1 MKCEIIQDLLPSY
14 IENLTSEESNKE
26 IKNHLSDCEECKKV
40 YQEMTAEV
48 GGIPKAD
55 TDGAKLFKKVKKNL
69 FLQRVGMLLLIL
81 ILLTAGIFLYKHSDL
96 KPGILYAELPD
107 RNVTALYEL
116 ENGDIYLEVI
126 MPQNINRFRIEDP
139 TVDENY
145 QLTKDYEQDFE
156 ASLVFYSTLWNRIL
170 YVDHNRPAEGHP
182 VIIKRGNLI
191 EREGTTASFE
201 AISSGRKNSKE
212 YKVIWKEGDPI
223 EKAPADIE
231 QKAKEFG
238 D

>member
-26 IKNHLSDCEECKKV
+26 IRNHLSDCEDCKKV

-48 GGIPKAD
+48 SEIPKAD
-55 TDGAKLFKKVKKNL
+55 TDGAELFKKVKKNL
-69 FLQRVGMLLLIL
+69 FLQKIGMLLLIL
-81 ILLTAGIFLYKHSDL
+81 ILLTTGIVLFKHSDFRN
-96 KPGILYAELPD
+96 GTQYVELPD

-126 MPQNINRFRIEDP
+126 LPKKVNRFQIEDP
-139 TVDENY
+139 TTDENY
-145 QLTKDYEQDFE
+145 LLKKDYGQSFE
-156 ASLVFYSTLWNRIL
+156 ALLVFYSTRWDRIR
-170 YVDHNRPAEGHP
+170 YVDDNRPAEEISL
-182 VIIKRGNLI
+182 IIKRGNLI
-191 EREGTTASFE
+191 KMEGTTASFE
-201 AISSGRKNSKE
+201 AIASGRKNSKE

-238 D
+238 Y

>member
-26 IKNHLSDCEECKKV
+26 IRSHLSGCEECKKV

-48 GGIPKAD
+48 GEILKAD
-55 TDGAKLFKKVKKNL
+55 TDGAELFKKVKKNL
-69 FLQRVGMLLLIL
+69 FLQKVGMLLLIL
-81 ILLTAGIFLYKHSDL
+81 ILLTTGMFLFKHSDL
-96 KPGILYAELPD
+96 RNGIQYVELPD

-126 MPQNINRFRIEDP
+126 MPQKVNRFRIEDP
-139 TVDENY
+139 TTDENY
-145 QLTKDYEQDFE
+145 QLTKDYGQSFE
-156 ASLVFYSTLWNRIL
+156 ALLVFYSTRWDRIRD
-170 YVDHNRPAEGHP
+170 VDDNRPAETTP

-191 EREGTTASFE
+191 KMEGTTASFE
-201 AISSGRKNSKE
+201 TIASGRKNSKE
-212 YKVIWKEGDPI
+212 YKVIWQEGNPI

-231 QKAKEFG
+231 QRSKEFG